1 MKNISQ
7 CGRLLKYSSSSLSVL
22 IVPCKSRK
30 LVADRCWM
38 TALRCRTILHEQGF
52 LNMRRV
58 WGRWNMENFGKG
70 TTKLSL
76 SSAYL
81 TYLAMLHKLLQ
92 SATTNV
98 NERITQSKK

>member
-7 CGRLLKYSSSSLSVL
+7 CGRLPKYSSSSLSVL

-30 LVADRCWM
+30 LVADLCHM
-38 TALRCRTILHEQGF
+38 TALRCRTILHEHWF
-52 LNMRRV
+52 LNMHHV

-70 TTKLSL
+70 TIKLSL
-76 SSAYL
+76 PGSG
-81 TYLAMLHKLLQ
+81 YLAMLSKLLQ